1 MEEIGKA
8 AGAVKGVSKVLL
20 LNNPIFK
27 NKVAEDMAKAV
38 LNLVKGYS
46 YVLSPSSNLG
56 KNFLP
61 RVAAQ
66 LDASPLTD
74 IISIIDQETFQRPMY
89 AGNAIATI
97 KNKDPIKFL
106 LVRPTAF
113 DKAETSGGNATI
125 ETLHLS
131 DEQVLASKSRFLSES
146 TTKSARPELSS
157 SRVVVSGGRGMK
169 SKENF
174 AILETLADKLGGAV
188 GASRAAVDA
197 GFAPNDYQVGQTG
210 KVVAPDLYIAV
221 SFSS

>member
-1 MEEIGKA
+1 VTEIGKA
-8 AGAVKGVSKVLL
+8 AGAIKGVSKVLV
-20 LNNPIFK
+20 LNSSVLK
-27 NKVAEDMAKAV
+27 DKVAEDMAKAV
-38 LNLVKGYS
+38 LNLVKGYTHI
-46 YVLSPSSNLG
+46 LCPSSNLG

-66 LDASPLTD
+66 LDASPLSD
-74 IISIIDQETFQRPMY
+74 IISVIDQETFQRPMY
-89 AGNAIATI
+89 AGNAIATV

-106 LVRPTAF
+106 LVRSTAF

-125 ETLHLS
+125 ENANLS
-131 DEQVLASKSRFLSES
+131 NDQISASKSKFLSES

-174 AILETLADKLGGAV
+174 TMLESLADKLGGAV

-221 SFSS
+221 S